1 MAQREQQIQLA
12 LEDLRTGGCTS
23 IRAAGTAY
31 GIPTVIKAREA
42 LAAQEAQEAQEA
54 ARQTRYD
61 AATAAREL
69 ANQSFESLQCEW
81 QIDNF

>member
-42 LAAQEAQEAQEA
+42 LAAQEAQEA

-69 ANQSFESLQCEW
+69 ANQSFESLQFEW

>member
-31 GIPTVIKAREA
+31 GIPESTLRAR
-42 LAAQEAQEAQEA
+42 LNGTPN
-54 ARQTRYD
+54 RR
-61 AATAAREL
+61 TAHQYRKRL
-69 ANQSFESLQCEW
+69 LVLQKKFFV
-81 QIDNF
+81 D